1 MLYKILYEYKNN
13 IVKFKAKKDASAG
26 EQIIDITYKDATDC
40 DNKLVKFD
48 VESGYITINNF
59 IYGDIDG
66 DDIVNIDDVTYFERY
81 MAEWVGYRNLTVA
94 QESGCDVNN
103 DGEINLHDLMILAR
117 NVAKWDG
124 YGTLPYRN

>member
-1 MLYKILYEYKNN
+1 
-13 IVKFKAKKDASAG
+13 
-26 EQIIDITYKDATDC
+26 
-40 DNKLVKFD
+40 
-48 VESGYITINNF
+48 
-59 IYGDIDG
+59 
-66 DDIVNIDDVTYFERY
+66 